1 VRDAVTRRSSVDDM
15 TQVLSPNDV
24 EIRDFT
30 THIDVRFRI
39 DDDVFVGV
47 PNIPGFDLMKFG
59 AMVEG
64 LSEREIMGNSDYFST
79 MFRLV
84 LNEESADL
92 FLARMGDKRRPISM
106 PQVMEIM
113 PWLME
118 SYGMRPPTPSSESS
132 GGSETPG
139 DGTSSTASGSA
150 AESTSEPFPRNA
162 S

>member
-1 VRDAVTRRSSVDDM
+1 M
-15 TQVLSPNDV
+15 TTVLSPNDV

-47 PNIPGFDLMKFG
+47 PNIPGFDLLKFG

-64 LSEREIMGNSDYFST
+64 LSEHDIMANSEYFST

-84 LNEESADL
+84 LEEASADV
-92 FLARMGDKRRPISM
+92 FLARMGDKKRPISM
-106 PQVMEIM
+106 PQVMKIM

-139 DGTSSTASGSA
+139 DGTSLTASGSA
-150 AESTSEPFPRNA
+150 TGSTSEPFPPSA